1 MINKIVN
8 EILIPKKRISLMQLK
23 FSSKAKEENSY
34 INVTCRLWENYIAF
48 STFYLMHCICGG
60 RGRGGILAVELL
72 PKPQKGCATKSM
84 PD

>member
-1 MINKIVN
+1 
-8 EILIPKKRISLMQLK
+8 MQLK

-34 INVTCRLWENYIAF
+34 INVTCRLWESYIAF

-84 PD
+84 PIEFRNCIHVAGL